1 MSAPAVINYRESFPI
16 PDLTRI
22 IGIPTFETLH
32 QMANELKQNA
42 SSVYSNLGGGAHGH
56 LGLLLSPQMYALISN
71 VPYVRPAHPGPLI
84 IPANATRHVA
94 SLQERTWKEELRVFH
109 EVRGVEQALISQIV
123 TAAEESY
130 LLSVRNRT
138 TGQYT
143 GNVGDILRHLQDR
156 YGRITPGQ
164 LQDFDLEISQM
175 TYDPVNPIE
184 QVFNRI
190 EDLLD
195 YGEIARNAYTQ
206 IQVIAKAYNILNKTG
221 VFKEYIKT
229 WKRRPTVEKTWINFK
244 THFRQAHDELQETED
259 LTLQNAGYGNANLVD
274 EIVNRVATDIQAH
287 LNIIQGPPTLPTPP
301 PAAPEPEPEPEPE
314 PTAQH
319 VTTDTIVNQLIQQ
332 NQEIMRILVA
342 NNNNRNVRRRPRP
355 STGPRPGQPTRPL
368 PARINK
374 YCWTHGRC
382 NHTSSSCESKAPG
395 HKNEATMENKMGGST
410 YGCLPTST

>member
-22 IGIPTFETLH
+22 IGIPTFETLRK
-32 QMANELKQNA
+32 MSNELKQNA

-71 VPYVRPAHPGPLI
+71 VPYVRPNHPGPLI
-84 IPANATRHVA
+84 IPQNATRHA
-94 SLQERTWKEELRVFH
+94 AALQERQWKEELRVFH
-109 EVRGVEQALISQIV
+109 EVRGVDQALISQIV
-123 TAAEESY
+123 NAVEDSY

-143 GNVGDILRHLQDR
+143 GNVGDILRHLQGR

-164 LQDFDLEISQM
+164 LQEFDLEITQM

-190 EDLLD
+190 EDLVD
-195 YGEIARNAYTQ
+195 YGELAHNAYTQ
-206 IQVIAKAYNILNKTG
+206 NQAIAKAYNILNKTG
-221 VFKEYIKT
+221 IFKEYIKT
-229 WKRRPTVEKTWINFK
+229 WKRRPAVEHTWITFK
-244 THFRQAHDELQETED
+244 EHFSQAHDELQETED

-274 EIVNRVATDIQAH
+274 EIVSRVTTDIQHH
-287 LNIIQGPPTLPTPP
+287 LNIIQGPPPQEET
-301 PAAPEPEPEPEPE
+301 PEPEPEQL
-314 PTAQH
+314 AQH

-332 NQEIMRILVA
+332 NQEMMRLLVA
-342 NNNNRNVRRRPRP
+342 ANSNNRTTRRRPRP

-382 NHTSSSCESKAPG
+382 NHTSNACESKAPG
-395 HKNEATMENKMGGST
+395 HKNEATMDNKFGGST
-410 YGCLPTST
+410 YGCT

>member
-1 MSAPAVINYRESFPI
+1 MSAPAVINYREAFPI

-56 LGLLLSPQMYALISN
+56 LGLILSPQMYALISN
-71 VPYVRPAHPGPLI
+71 VPYVRPGHPGTLI
-84 IPANATRHVA
+84 IPPNATRQA
-94 SLQERTWKEELRVFH
+94 SALQERTWKEELRVFH
-109 EVRGVEQALISQIV
+109 EVRGVEQALIAQIV
-123 TAAEESY
+123 NAVEESY

-143 GNVGDILRHLQDR
+143 GNVGEILRHLQGR

-164 LQDFDLEISQM
+164 LQEFDLEITQM

-190 EDLLD
+190 EDLVD
-195 YGEIARNAYTQ
+195 YGEIASNAYTQ
-206 IQVIAKAYNILNKTG
+206 NQAISKAYNILNKTG

-229 WKRRPTVEKTWINFK
+229 WKRRPAVEHTWINFK
-244 THFRQAHDELQETED
+244 EHFRQGHDELQETDD
-259 LTLQNAGYGNANLVD
+259 LTLQNAGYGSANLVD
-274 EIVNRVATDIQAH
+274 EIVNHVTNDIQAH
-287 LNIIQGPPTLPTPP
+287 LNVIQGPPPSLPPPPVTPDPTPE
-301 PAAPEPEPEPEPE
+301 PA
-314 PTAQH
+314 AQH
-319 VTTDTIVNQLIQQ
+319 VTTDAMVNQLIQQ
-332 NQEIMRILVA
+332 NQEMMRILVA
-342 NNNNRNVRRRPRP
+342 ATNNRNNRRRPRP

-382 NHTSSSCESKAPG
+382 NHTSNSCESKAPG
-395 HKNEATMENKMGGST
+395 HQNEATMENKIGGST
-410 YGCLPTST
+410 YGCIPAST